1 MHGPPLTR
9 YPQQNRSDPGPSIES
24 LHNQYRMTS
33 IARLLVKLGLLLI
46 VAGGIVYLVGKLGIP
61 LGRMPGDLTL
71 RRKNVVVYFPLAT
84 SILLSILLTLIF
96 YLLSRFRR

>member
-1 MHGPPLTR
+1 MIPL
-9 YPQQNRSDPGPSIES
+9 
-24 LHNQYRMTS
+24 
-33 IARLLVKLGLLLI
+33 ARLLVKLGLLLI
-46 VAGGIVYLVGKLGIP
+46 VAGGVVYLVGRLGIP

-84 SILLSILLTLIF
+84 SIVLSILLTLLF